1 LKKIVDILNSYNM
14 TLLRLE
20 EVSMTLLG
28 SRKKIRLFCGLTQ
41 KKYYICIFFVGQ
53 KSRFLRKNA
62 NELLELQEKL
72 EKLKNRRYKKR
83 VLLISSPLC
92 SKAKSFLSSEGW
104 KIYEV
109 EA

>member
-1 LKKIVDILNSYNM
+1 LKNVVDTLNSYNIE
-14 TLLRLE
+14 LLKLE
-20 EVSMTLLG
+20 EVSITLLG
-28 SRKKIRLFCGLTQ
+28 SRKKMRLFCGLTQ
-41 KKYYICIFFVGQ
+41 KKYYICIFFVEQ

-72 EKLKNRRYKKR
+72 EKLRNRRYKKR
-83 VLLISSPLC
+83 VLLLSSSIC
-92 SKAKSFLSSEGW
+92 SKAKSFLIGKGW